1 MKEGVSLGPSHHQ
14 CVPGLLQLVSLLYHL
29 PRSQCNP
36 WHVPAEGS
44 PQWFPICFGIKFKLL
59 PKPCVIWPCPPQP
72 LSVIV
77 FLSVP
82 QSLSSLLLR
91 ALLTAVPSAQNGL
104 PIPSLADIPSPY
116 KHQIQDLVSLLQA
129 LMDS

>member
-1 MKEGVSLGPSHHQ
+1 MLDEGGSQPYHCLGPSHHQ

-44 PQWFPICFGIKFKLL
+44 PQWFPICFGIKSKLL

-82 QSLSSLLLR
+82 QSLSSLLPQGF
-91 ALLTAVPSAQNGL
+91 THCC
-104 PIPSLADIPSPY
+104 SLCPEWSS
-116 KHQIQDLVSLLQA
+116 HSQS
-129 LMDS
+129 S